1 MIGNSAV
8 HAGVKAKDI
17 ADLKNMGEQFEVH
30 DRSSRRFVA
39 SYGSLD
45 DSDASSGRFPSFPD
59 SVGDDT
65 LADAPDDDESIPD
78 KRRRGTSTTLSDV
91 RLTLLS
97 ESAYGKIDVNLP
109 SGWESPLRIHN
120 VEHGRE
126 EWTAHEYNRL
136 RFLGLN
142 WKGTLMKYF
151 DVNTDQ
157 GRHRMRKLTSEFVH
171 LLAALMALSIPS
183 SEYRQCFGDVRSW
196 ASVRNGIYFEKGE
209 SAGTMLPL
217 AERLNADVG
226 LGLSTRERE
235 WDWAR
240 SQDEDQGSIPPG
252 AAQRALRDPEAV
264 CKHGLL

>member
-97 ESAYGKIDVNLP
+97 ESAYGTIDVNLP
-109 SGWESPLRIHN
+109 SGWESPHRIHG
-120 VEHGRE
+120 VQHGQE
-126 EWTAHEYNRL
+126 EWTAHDYNKL
-136 RFLGLN
+136 HFLGQH
-142 WKGTLMKYF
+142 WKGLLMKYF
-151 DVNTDQ
+151 DVDAEQ
-157 GRHRMRKLTSEFVH
+157 GRHRRRKLTSEFMH
-171 LLAALMALSIPS
+171 LLAALMALSMPS
-183 SEYRQCFGDVRSW
+183 SKYREYYGDVRSW
-196 ASVRNGIYFEKGE
+196 ASVRNGIYFEKGKC
-209 SAGTMLPL
+209 AGTMLPL
-217 AERLNADVG
+217 AMRFNKEVG
-226 LGLSTRERE
+226 LGLSTYEHE
-235 WDWAR
+235 WSWAK
-240 SQDEDQGSIPPG
+240 SQDEDQGFISPG
-252 AAQRALRDPEAV
+252 VAQRALQDPEAV
-264 CKHGLL
+264 CKT